1 MKDFEIFGMMKV
13 SRIFGCGRGEF
24 AWLRSGG
31 RWGLGVALLTVC
43 LGMPAARA
51 QVSPSGDAGGLT
63 ISAGA
68 LGSGYTLQYG
78 NRKMLAVTAVVDADT
93 RRRLGIEGEG
103 RWIDFHQTANVH
115 AQTYSAGVRYHFDLR
130 SFQPYVKGLVGFGD
144 FNFPY
149 NLATGHYLIVTA
161 GGGLDYRLNARIH
174 IRAVDVEYQNW
185 PQFTY
190 GSMTSVGVSAGVRVR
205 VF

>member
-1 MKDFEIFGMMKV
+1 MKI
-13 SRIFGCGRGEF
+13 SRIFRRGQSEIGG
-24 AWLRSGG
+24 LRQSA
-31 RWGLGVALLTVC
+31 RWGLGAAVLMATVC
-43 LGMPAARA
+43 APAARA

-68 LGSGYTLQYG
+68 LGSGYSLQYG
-78 NRKMLAVTAVVDADT
+78 NRKMFAVTTVVDADT

-103 RWIDFHQTANVH
+103 RWIEFHQTANVH
-115 AQTYSAGVRYHFDLR
+115 AQTYSGGIRYHFDVR
-130 SFQPYVKGLVGFGD
+130 RFQPYVKGLIGLGD

-149 NLATGHYLIVTA
+149 NLATGHYFLVTA

-174 IRAVDVEYQNW
+174 IRAADVEYQDW

-190 GSMTSVGVSAGVRVR
+190 GAMTSFGVSAGVRVR

>member
-1 MKDFEIFGMMKV
+1 MFGTMKV
-13 SRIFGCGRGEF
+13 SRIFGWGRSEIGF
-24 AWLRSGG
+24 RLRPGG
-31 RWGLGVALLTVC
+31 RVGLGAAVLVVC
-43 LGMPAARA
+43 FCLPAARA
-51 QVSPSGDAGGLT
+51 QVVPTGNEGGLS

-68 LGSGYTLQYG
+68 LGSGYALQYG

-93 RRRLGIEGEG
+93 RRRLGIEGEA

-115 AQTYSAGVRYHFDLR
+115 AQTYSAGVRYHFNVSR
-130 SFQPYVKGLVGFGD
+130 FQPYVKGLIGFGD

-149 NLATGHYLIVTA
+149 NLATGHYFIVTA
-161 GGGLDYRLNARIH
+161 GGGLDYRLSPRIG
-174 IRAVDVEYQNW
+174 IRAADVEYQDW

-190 GSMTSVGVSAGVRVR
+190 GNMTTVGVSAGIRVR